1 MYTGN
6 TLSLTLHDNGVAE
19 LCFDNK
25 NESVNKFDA
34 ATVGELTA
42 ALDALDSAAGVSG
55 LLLSSAKPVFIVGA
69 DITEFVS
76 LFDKPKDEFK
86 LWGGANNGNIN
97 RIEALPYPTIAAING
112 FALGGGFELCLG
124 ADFRVM
130 SSTAQVGLPE
140 VNLGIIPGWGGTVR
154 LPRLIGYDTAAT
166 WIATAAQ
173 QRPDAALAAGA
184 VDAVVAPE
192 ALRDAALAMLQQAID
207 GKLDY
212 ANRRHAKT
220 SPLQL
225 NDIELGMSTTTVRA
239 MVAGKAGRN
248 YPAPIAAVD
257 AMAKAARLDRDGALA
272 IESETFYGLTQTPQA
287 RAMVG
292 LFLADQ
298 YLGKAA
304 KAQTKALKSGAK
316 KVKSAAVIGAG
327 IMGGGIAYQN
337 AIKGYPALMK
347 DINNAALDLGMSE
360 ASSLLAKRVDRGRM
374 KPIVSLQ
381 TLSKIRP
388 TLSYDGIEQVDI
400 AVEAVVEL
408 EKVKKVVLAELES
421 KMADDAVI
429 TSNTSTIS
437 ITNLATALQRP
448 ENFAGM
454 HFFNPVHAMPLVEV
468 IRGEHTSDAT
478 VASVVDYA
486 LGLGKKPV
494 VVNDCPGFLVNRVLF
509 AYMFGFEMLLRE
521 GADFRQID
529 KVMEK
534 WGWPMGPGYLMDV
547 VGIDTLAHCYD
558 VMIDGLS
565 ERFIKPDSDAAAVMM
580 YNAGRLGQ
588 KSGQGFYKYEL
599 DKRGRRVKVV
609 DDVAIEMLA
618 GAFGPAKQFDEQ
630 EIVDRLMVAMATE
643 LVHCLDEGIV
653 ASPAE
658 ADMAFIYGVGFPAF
672 RGGLCR
678 WMDEVGLAE
687 ICARGD
693 KYASLSPLYAPTDSM
708 RKKAA
713 AGGSWY

>member
-6 TLSLTLHDNGVAE
+6 TLSLTLHDTGIAE
-19 LCFDNK
+19 ICFDNK

-34 ATVGELTA
+34 ATVAELTA
-42 ALDALDSAAGVSG
+42 ALDALDSAPAVKG

-69 DITEFVS
+69 DITEFVG
-76 LFDKPKDEFK
+76 LFGSGKEEFHSWAGK
-86 LWGGANNGNIN
+86 NNGNLN
-97 RIEALPYPTIAAING
+97 RIEDLPYPTAAAING
-112 FALGGGFELCLG
+112 FALGGGFEVCLA
-124 ADFRVM
+124 ADLRIM
-130 SSTAQVGLPE
+130 SSAAQVGLPE
-140 VNLGIIPGWGGTVR
+140 INLGIMPGWGGTVR

-166 WIATAAQ
+166 WVATAAQ

-192 ALRDAALAMLQQAID
+192 ALRETALAMLAQAIE

-212 ANRRHAKT
+212 ASGRAAKLA
-220 SPLQL
+220 PLQL

-239 MVAGKAGRN
+239 MIAGKAGRN
-248 YPAPIAAVD
+248 FPAPIAAVD
-257 AMAKAARLDRDGALA
+257 AMAKAARMGRDEALA
-272 IESETFYGLTQTPQA
+272 VEADAFFGLSQTPQA

-292 LFLADQ
+292 MFLADQ

-304 KAQTKALKSGAK
+304 KDKTRLLKTGGK

-347 DINNAALDLGMSE
+347 DINNPALDLGMSE
-360 ASSLLAKRVDRGRM
+360 ASGLLAKRVDKGRM
-374 KPIVSLQ
+374 KPLKSLQ
-381 TLSKIRP
+381 TLAKIRP
-388 TLSYDGIEQVDI
+388 TLSYDGIDQCDI

-408 EKVKKVVLAELES
+408 EKIKKVVLADVEAHMSE
-421 KMADDAVI
+421 DAVI

-437 ITNLATALQRP
+437 ITSLATALKRP
-448 ENFAGM
+448 QNFAGM
-454 HFFNPVHAMPLVEV
+454 HFFNPVHAMPLVEI
-468 IRGEHTSDAT
+468 IRGEHTSDET
-478 VASVVDYA
+478 IASVVDYA

-521 GADFRQID
+521 GADFRQVD

-558 VMIDGLS
+558 VMIEGLS
-565 ERFIKPDSDAAAVMM
+565 ERFIKPDSEAAAVMM

-588 KSGQGFYKYEL
+588 KSGQGFYKYEQ

-609 DDVAIEMLA
+609 DEVATGMLEK
-618 GAFGPAKQFDEQ
+618 AFGPAKQFDEQ
-630 EIVDRLMVAMATE
+630 EIVDRMMVAMATE

-658 ADMAFIYGVGFPAF
+658 ADMAFIYGVGFPVF

-678 WMDEVGLAE
+678 WMDETGLAQ
-687 ICARGD
+687 ICAAGD
-693 KYASLSPLYAPTDSM
+693 KYAHISPLYAPTDSM
-708 RKKAA
+708 REKAA
-713 AGGSWY
+713 SGGSWY

>member
-1 MYTGN
+1 MYTGKS
-6 TLSLTLHDNGVAE
+6 LSLMLHDNGVAE
-19 LCFDNK
+19 ICFDNQA
-25 NESVNKFDA
+25 ESVNKFDA
-34 ATVGELTA
+34 ATVDELTA
-42 ALDALDSAAGVSG
+42 ALDALEAASGVKG
-55 LLLSSAKPVFIVGA
+55 LLISSAKPVFIVGA
-69 DITEFVS
+69 DITEFVG
-76 LFDKPKDEFK
+76 LFGQPKEEFHGWAGK
-86 LWGGANNGNIN
+86 NNGNLN
-97 RIEALPYPTIAAING
+97 RIEELPYPSIVAING
-112 FALGGGFELCLG
+112 FALGGGFEICLS

-130 SSTAQVGLPE
+130 SSAAQVGLPE
-140 VNLGIIPGWGGTVR
+140 INLGIVPGWGGTVR

-184 VDAVVAPE
+184 VDAVVAPD
-192 ALRDAALAMLQQAID
+192 ALREAALGMLNQAVE
-207 GKLDY
+207 GKLEY
-212 ANRRHAKT
+212 ASRRKAKT

-257 AMAKAARLDRDGALA
+257 AMAKAARMDRDAALSVEA
-272 IESETFYGLTQTPQA
+272 DTFFALTQTPQA

-292 LFLADQ
+292 VFLADQ

-304 KAQTKALKSGAK
+304 KVQTKPLKSGAK
-316 KVKSAAVIGAG
+316 KVQSAAVIGAG

-347 DINNAALDLGMSE
+347 DINNPALDLGMSE
-360 ASSLLAKRVDRGRM
+360 ASGLLAKRVDRGRM
-374 KPIVSLQ
+374 KPIKSLQ

-388 TLSYDGIEQVDI
+388 TLSYDGIDQCDI

-408 EKVKKVVLAELES
+408 EKIKKVVLADVES
-421 KMADDAVI
+421 KMAEDAVI

-437 ITNLATALQRP
+437 ITSLATALQRP
-448 ENFAGM
+448 ENFCGM
-454 HFFNPVHAMPLVEV
+454 HFFNPVHAMPLVEI
-468 IRGEHTSDAT
+468 IRGENTSDAT
-478 VASVVDYA
+478 IASVVDYA

-521 GADFRQID
+521 GADFRQVD

-558 VMIDGLS
+558 VMIEGLS
-565 ERFIKPDSDAAAVMM
+565 ERFIKPDTEAAAVMM
-580 YNAGRLGQ
+580 YNADRLGQ

-609 DDVAIEMLA
+609 DDVAVDMLA
-618 GAFGPAKQFDEQ
+618 AAFGPAKQFDEQ
-630 EIVDRLMVAMATE
+630 EIIDRMMVAMATE

-658 ADMAFIYGVGFPAF
+658 ADMAFIYGVGFPVF

-693 KYASLSPLYAPTDSM
+693 KYASISPLYAPTDSM
-708 RKKAA
+708 REKAA
-713 AGGSWY
+713 NGGSWY